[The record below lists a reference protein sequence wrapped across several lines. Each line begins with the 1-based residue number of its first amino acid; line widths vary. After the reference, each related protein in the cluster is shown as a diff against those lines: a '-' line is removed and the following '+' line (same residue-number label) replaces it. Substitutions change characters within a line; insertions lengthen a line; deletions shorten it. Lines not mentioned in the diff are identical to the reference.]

1 MLDGQ
6 GVVRNVVASGNRI
19 IIPDIPGV
27 GKVRTRYPIMP
38 LHSDGDATRK
48 ELEALK
54 VQKRTTVKD

>member
-1 MLDGQ
+1 MLDRQ

-54 VQKRTTVKD
+54 VKK